1 MSQRL
6 RAFLAAATLYLA
18 SIANISSANEVNDQ
32 NNNHRTHEIAT
43 TLEVS
48 VDGLPAEGTNGA
60 PPSLVFGNSHD
71 STTKGVESAVEIRK
85 LRSEVAELYKQK
97 NASDA
102 KIVELTRKVTAAK
115 QEAEV
120 RLNSQRA
127 ISEKLAKL
135 DTEYK
140 EFKEEHMKIKKEWF
154 QLKYES
160 PERKITEDEK
170 ELQEL
175 REEHEKAVRELR
187 DVRQKLQVAKTSS
200 TILERKRCKEAMT
213 ELEQV
218 KKELQTLKEGK
229 N

>member
-1 MSQRL
+1 MSRRL
-6 RAFLAAATLYLA
+6 RAFLVAAALYLA
-18 SIANISSANEVNDQ
+18 SIASVSSANEVNDP
-32 NNNHRTHEIAT
+32 NSNHRTHEIT
-43 TLEVS
+43 TSLEMS
-48 VDGLPAEGTNGA
+48 VDGTPAESTDGA

-71 STTKGVESAVEIRK
+71 STAKGVESAVEIRK
-85 LRSEVAELYKQK
+85 LRAEVAELYSQK

-102 KIVELTRKVTAAK
+102 KIAELSRRVTAAK

-120 RLNSQRA
+120 RMNSQRTIA
-127 ISEKLAKL
+127 EKLAKL

-160 PERKITEDEK
+160 PERKVSEDEK
-170 ELQEL
+170 ELQQL
-175 REEHEKAVRELR
+175 REEHEKAVRELK
-187 DVRQKLQVAKTSS
+187 DVRQKLQATKTSS
-200 TILERKRCKEAMT
+200 TVLERKRCKEAIA

-218 KKELQTLKEGK
+218 KKELSLKGGK